1 MTAATFGNSSLAGQV
16 AIVTGG
22 GSGIGRATCRALA
35 AQGARLVVA
44 DRFSEKSQRVAEE
57 LSAQGPASVLGM
69 ACDVTSESD
78 LDSLVKRAV
87 AEFGRIDI
95 LVHSAGLLRAPGSA
109 PLPMAQLSVEEF
121 DLIVNTNLKGTFLTN
136 RAVLP
141 TMFGQKSGQII
152 NVASTSGR
160 KARPLDSAYC
170 ASKFG
175 VVGLTESLA
184 EEVRSFGIRVQLV
197 LPDAVDTPL
206 WDQNGPVPVPDWAL
220 PPERIAEAIVWMLCL
235 PPDATVG
242 EIAVHPLRVRK
253 RASRSAA
260 RTPSSAAEEAGG

>member
-1 MTAATFGNSSLAGQV
+1 M
-16 AIVTGG
+16 
-22 GSGIGRATCRALA
+22 RPCPWR
-35 AQGARLVVA
+35 
-44 DRFSEKSQRVAEE
+44 E
-57 LSAQGPASVLGM
+57 
-69 ACDVTSESD
+69 
-78 LDSLVKRAV
+78 
-87 AEFGRIDI
+87 
-95 LVHSAGLLRAPGSA
+95 
-109 PLPMAQLSVEEF
+109 LSVEEF

-136 RAVLP
+136 RAVLGS
-141 TMFGQKSGQII
+141 MFKQKSGQII

-220 PPERIAEAIVWMLCL
+220 PPERIAEAIVWLLCL

-242 EIAVHPLRVRK
+242 EIAVHPLRVRE
-253 RASRSAA
+253 RAA
-260 RTPSSAAEEAGG
+260 RPAGRTPTEAKEG

>member
-1 MTAATFGNSSLAGQV
+1 MSPENAAPNSLAGQV

-22 GSGIGRATCRALA
+22 ASGIGRATCLALA
-35 AQGARLVVA
+35 GLGVRVVVA
-44 DRFSEKSQRVAEE
+44 DRSAEKSQCVADE
-57 LSAQGPASVLGM
+57 LAGITTTPALGL

-78 LDSLVKRAV
+78 LDALVKTTV
-87 AEFGRIDI
+87 AKFGQIDV

-109 PLPMAQLSVEEF
+109 PLPLAQLSVDEF

-141 TMFGQKSGQII
+141 TMFAQKAGQII

-197 LPDAVDTPL
+197 LPDAVATPL
-206 WDQNGPVPVPDWAL
+206 WDQNGPVPMPDWAL
-220 PPERIAEAIVWMLCL
+220 PPERIAEAIVWLLCL

-242 EIAVHPLRVRK
+242 EIAVHPLRARR

-260 RTPSSAAEEAGG
+260 NRIAEPKDA